1 MRKIF
6 YSRPD
11 GGLSIVSVPVDTDA
25 AIAAA
30 LAKLPATASNVTTV
44 DESVVP
50 LDRTFRNAW
59 RQNGV
64 SVRVDLP
71 IARTLVEKEI
81 ETRRR
86 VKIRDVLEREALG
99 ENVAVEKAALRSINA
114 RLLVDAA
121 QTPEALKAVIPEVLK

>member
-1 MRKIF
+1 MRKII

-11 GGLSIVSVPVDTDA
+11 GGVSVVSVPIDTDT

-30 LAKLPATASNVTTV
+30 IAKLSLTASNVTTV
-44 DESVVP
+44 DDSVIP
-50 LDRTFRNAW
+50 TDRAFRNAW
-59 RQNGV
+59 RQNGA

-99 ENVAVEKAALRSINA
+99 ENVAQEKAALRSINA

-121 QTPEALKAVIPEVLK
+121 QTPEELKSILPEVLK

>member
-11 GGLSIVSVPVDTDA
+11 GELSIVSVPVDTDA

>member
-121 QTPEALKAVIPEVLK
+121 QTPEALKLAIPDVLK

>member
-99 ENVAVEKAALRSINA
+99 ENVAQEKAALRSINA

-121 QTPEALKAVIPEVLK
+121 QTPEELKSILPEVLK